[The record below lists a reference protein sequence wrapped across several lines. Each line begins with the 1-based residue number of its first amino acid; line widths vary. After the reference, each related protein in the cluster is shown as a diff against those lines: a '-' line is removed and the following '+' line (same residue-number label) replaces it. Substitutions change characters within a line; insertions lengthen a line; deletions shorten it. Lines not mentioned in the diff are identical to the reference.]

1 MMVSLLLSPD
11 KLLAVV
17 SCCQLCGQP
26 SATVALAAVNPKHS
40 AVIIFFIFSIQAY
53 FIPVLWAHTASAF
66 LPEKKKKIQDQNE
79 KQTPDANKEP
89 GNVNKGKGVVYLTE
103 KLEVCTLSPAAL
115 HLTAPSC

>member
-40 AVIIFFIFSIQAY
+40 AVIIFFIFSTQAY
-53 FIPVLWAHTASAF
+53 FIP
-66 LPEKKKKIQDQNE
+66 DQNE